1 MVNQTLTDLKTND
14 TRIKLQHTRTQGTAV
29 SEAMQRNNSSQPTET
44 VTSDTILDLHCE
56 KMRESR
62 ARRTRSTPQKRID
75 KRFVATE
82 KLEEACTAL
91 AESPA
96 RIAPAAA

>member
-56 KMRESR
+56 KDAGVKSVKK
-62 ARRTRSTPQKRID
+62 ASHVTSNLING
-75 KRFVATE
+75 
-82 KLEEACTAL
+82 LL
-91 AESPA
+91 
-96 RIAPAAA
+96 